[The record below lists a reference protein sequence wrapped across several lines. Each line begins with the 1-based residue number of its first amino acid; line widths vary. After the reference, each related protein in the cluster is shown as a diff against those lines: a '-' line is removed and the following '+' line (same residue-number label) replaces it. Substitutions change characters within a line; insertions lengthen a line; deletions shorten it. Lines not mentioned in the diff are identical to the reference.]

1 MTLYQRIMG
10 MKNKPLESDVK
21 RNFENLSDPLA
32 KTVLNSLSA
41 HIAILDDKGVI
52 LETNRAWQ
60 HYAANNQMEG
70 RSDSIGVNYLSVCD
84 TVIGDEAEDSRKV
97 AKGIRS
103 VINGDIEEFLFDYP
117 CHTSGEKHWYYMR
130 VIRMSYDGPLRV
142 VVSHEDI
149 TALKLAEESLT
160 KREQE
165 LKEQKLSLEEA
176 NIALKVLLKQREM
189 DKLELEQKLLM
200 NIKQLVNPYLDRL
213 KNATLKPSERTY
225 IEIID
230 QHLNDIISPLLQ
242 RLSAASI
249 FLTPQEIQVA
259 ALIKD
264 GKTSKEIADIL
275 KVSETTI
282 HFHRKNLRTKFGLKN
297 RKTNLRSQLMSLS

>member
-1 MTLYQRIMG
+1 MTLYQRIIG

-21 RNFENLSDPLA
+21 RNFENLSDPMA

-117 CHTSGEKHWYYMR
+117 CHINS
-130 VIRMSYDGPLRV
+130 
-142 VVSHEDI
+142 
-149 TALKLAEESLT
+149 
-160 KREQE
+160 
-165 LKEQKLSLEEA
+165 
-176 NIALKVLLKQREM
+176 
-189 DKLELEQKLLM
+189 
-200 NIKQLVNPYLDRL
+200 
-213 KNATLKPSERTY
+213 
-225 IEIID
+225 
-230 QHLNDIISPLLQ
+230 
-242 RLSAASI
+242 
-249 FLTPQEIQVA
+249 
-259 ALIKD
+259 
-264 GKTSKEIADIL
+264 
-275 KVSETTI
+275 
-282 HFHRKNLRTKFGLKN
+282 
-297 RKTNLRSQLMSLS
+297 

>member
-1 MTLYQRIMG
+1 MENNPI
-10 MKNKPLESDVK
+10 ESNRK
-21 RNFENLSDPLA
+21 RNTVSLSDPLA

-52 LETNRAWQ
+52 LETNRSWQ
-60 HYAANNQMEG
+60 TFAANNQMQG
-70 RSDSIGVNYLSVCD
+70 PNDSIGVNYLSVCD
-84 TVIGDEAEDSRKV
+84 TVFGDEADDAENV

-117 CHTSGEKHWYYMR
+117 CHTPDEKHWYYMR
-130 VIRMSYDGPLRV
+130 AIRMSYDGPARV

-160 KREQE
+160 RREQE
-165 LKEQKLSLEEA
+165 LKEQKLGLEEA
-176 NIALKVLLKQREM
+176 NIALKVLLKQRET
-189 DKLELEQKLLM
+189 DKMELEQKFLT
-200 NIKQLVNPYLDRL
+200 NIKQLVYPYLERL
-213 KNATLKPSERTY
+213 KNAGLKPRERTY

-230 QHLNDIISPLLQ
+230 QHLKDIVSPLMH

-275 KVSETTI
+275 KVSETTV

-297 RKTNLRSQLMSLS
+297 QKTNLRSHLMTLS